1 MKAKKKTP
9 NKFNCLGYKKK
20 YMKKI
25 FITLL
30 VSTIFNAFSQI
41 QIKENDFIKVTYKT
55 NLKSDLLDSNPNKT
69 ELEKKISSY
78 QEKLEYQ
85 LIFNSSKSIFRPV
98 ENIDFDDQTVEYK
111 ITRGLSNEL
120 YYKDLLKKEKIKQTT
135 SLDELFNIVKSFE
148 QYKWVVSSETK
159 VIDGYTCYKAT
170 CHYEEYDDNRK
181 MSLSFNPVVWFAPSL
196 LYSFGPIG
204 LDGLPGLVLE
214 GTFNGRIYFYATS
227 VDLNDKTLTKI
238 ERPVHGKYVTEE
250 EFRKVLAENYKK
262 MNEMR

>member
-1 MKAKKKTP
+1 MSINSFAQQKNESK
-9 NKFNCLGYKKK
+9 
-20 YMKKI
+20 
-25 FITLL
+25 
-30 VSTIFNAFSQI
+30 
-41 QIKENDFIKVTYKT
+41 NDIVKVTYKSS
-55 NLKSDLLDSNPNKT
+55 LYKDSESIKDSK
-69 ELEKKISSY
+69 LRDKITQY
-78 QEKLEYQ
+78 QESFEFELFFDKT
-85 LIFNSSKSIFRPV
+85 KSIYRLV
-98 ENIDFDDQTVEYK
+98 DNINFDDQSIEYQ

-135 SLDELFNIVKSFE
+135 ALDELFNIVKSFE

-196 LYSFGPIG
+196 PYSFGPMG

-214 GTFNGRIYFYATS
+214 GTLNGRVYFYATS
-227 VDLNDKTLTKI
+227 IDLNDKTLTKI

-262 MNEMR
+262 MDEMR

>member
-1 MKAKKKTP
+1 M
-9 NKFNCLGYKKK
+9 NKI
-20 YMKKI
+20 I
-25 FITLL
+25 FSFLTFMSIY
-30 VSTIFNAFSQI
+30 SYAQQKNES
-41 QIKENDFIKVTYKT
+41 KNDIVKVTYKSS
-55 NLKSDLLDSNPNKT
+55 LYKDSESIKDSK
-69 ELEKKISSY
+69 LRDKITQY
-78 QEKLEYQ
+78 QESFEFELFFDKT
-85 LIFNSSKSIFRPV
+85 KSIYRLV
-98 ENIDFDDQTVEYK
+98 DIINFDDQSIEYQ

-148 QYKWVVSSETK
+148 QYKWVVNSETK

-196 LYSFGPIG
+196 PYSFGPMG

-214 GTFNGRIYFYATS
+214 GTFNGRVYFYATS
-227 VDLNDKTLTKI
+227 IDLNDKTLTKI

-250 EFRKVLAENYKK
+250 EFRKILAENYKK

>member
-1 MKAKKKTP
+1 MSINSFAQQKNESK
-9 NKFNCLGYKKK
+9 NE
-20 YMKKI
+20 I
-25 FITLL
+25 
-30 VSTIFNAFSQI
+30 V
-41 QIKENDFIKVTYKT
+41 KVTYKSS
-55 NLKSDLLDSNPNKT
+55 LYKDSESIKDSK
-69 ELEKKISSY
+69 LRDKITQY
-78 QEKLEYQ
+78 QESFEFELFFDKT
-85 LIFNSSKSIFRPV
+85 KSIYRLV
-98 ENIDFDDQTVEYK
+98 DNINFDDQSIEYQ

-135 SLDELFNIVKSFE
+135 ALDELFNIVKSFE

-196 LYSFGPIG
+196 PYSFGPMG

-214 GTFNGRIYFYATS
+214 GTFNGRVYFYATS
-227 VDLNDKTLTKI
+227 IDLNDKTLTKI

-262 MNEMR
+262 MDEMR

>member
-1 MKAKKKTP
+1 MTFMSINSFAQQKNESK
-9 NKFNCLGYKKK
+9 
-20 YMKKI
+20 
-25 FITLL
+25 
-30 VSTIFNAFSQI
+30 
-41 QIKENDFIKVTYKT
+41 NDIVKVTYKSS
-55 NLKSDLLDSNPNKT
+55 LYKDSESIKDSK
-69 ELEKKISSY
+69 LRDKITQY
-78 QEKLEYQ
+78 QESFEFELFFDKT
-85 LIFNSSKSIFRPV
+85 KSIYRLV
-98 ENIDFDDQTVEYK
+98 DNINFDDQSIEYQ

-135 SLDELFNIVKSFE
+135 ALDELFNIVKSFE

-196 LYSFGPIG
+196 PYSFGPMG

-214 GTFNGRIYFYATS
+214 GTFNGRVYFYATS
-227 VDLNDKTLTKI
+227 IDLNDKTLTKI

-262 MNEMR
+262 MDEMR

>member
-1 MKAKKKTP
+1 M
-9 NKFNCLGYKKK
+9 NKIIISFLTFMSLNSFAQQKNESKNDIFKVIYKSSLYKDSESVK
-20 YMKKI
+20 DSKLRDKI
-25 FITLL
+25 T
-30 VSTIFNAFSQI
+30 Q
-41 QIKENDFIKVTYKT
+41 
-55 NLKSDLLDSNPNKT
+55 
-69 ELEKKISSY
+69 Y
-78 QEKLEYQ
+78 QESFEFELFFDKTKSIYRLVDNINLDDQSIEYQ
-85 LIFNSSKSIFRPV
+85 
-98 ENIDFDDQTVEYK
+98 

-135 SLDELFNIVKSFE
+135 SLDELFNVVKSFE

-196 LYSFGPIG
+196 PYSFGPMG

-214 GTFNGRIYFYATS
+214 GTFNGRVYFYATS
-227 VDLNDKTLTKI
+227 IDLNDKTLTKI

-250 EFRKVLAENYKK
+250 DFRKVLAENYKK

>member
-1 MKAKKKTP
+1 M
-9 NKFNCLGYKKK
+9 NKI
-20 YMKKI
+20 I
-25 FITLL
+25 FSFLTFMSIN
-30 VSTIFNAFSQI
+30 SFAQQKNES
-41 QIKENDFIKVTYKT
+41 KNDIVKVTYKSS
-55 NLKSDLLDSNPNKT
+55 LYKDSESIKDSK
-69 ELEKKISSY
+69 LRDKITQY
-78 QEKLEYQ
+78 QESFEFELFFDKT
-85 LIFNSSKSIFRPV
+85 KSIYRLV
-98 ENIDFDDQTVEYK
+98 DNINFDDQSIEYQ

-135 SLDELFNIVKSFE
+135 ALDELFNIVKSFE

-196 LYSFGPIG
+196 PYSFGPMG

-214 GTFNGRIYFYATS
+214 GTFNGRVYFYATS
-227 VDLNDKTLTKI
+227 IDLNDKTLTKI

-262 MNEMR
+262 MDEMR